1 MITLADPFSD
11 ASPFVAY
18 SYSYP
23 HKMAHRHLKPVVP
36 LDKAWHGEDR
46 QALFLYVHLP
56 FCECRCGFCNL
67 FTVAQPSPEMVDA
80 YLRQIEC
87 QASAIRQVIS
97 EAHFARFA
105 VGGGTPT
112 FLSERQLARLFDMV
126 QNALGANLCDI
137 PVSCEA
143 SPSTVTPTKL
153 RLLVERGVDRISVGI
168 QTFDD
173 QGSKQLGRNQTV
185 AAAHRAAEM
194 ALETGFPVLNLD
206 LIYGIPGQS
215 LQSWQR
221 TLYAALE
228 YRPQELYLY
237 PLYVRAATLLGNRG
251 ARPNDDQLEAYRLAR
266 NILLE
271 HGYQQY
277 SFRMFRIADAR
288 VPEGPVY
295 CCQADG
301 MVGLGCGARSYTR
314 KLHYSTE
321 YAVSRTGVLEILDR
335 FLRRD
340 EASFRVAD
348 HGYHLDGEDQRRRFT
363 ILGLL
368 LTEGLSISGYRK
380 HFGSDLMDD
389 LPQLCDLVRA
399 GLAEQTSD
407 RLRLTE
413 EGIERSDTIGPWLY
427 SRRVRNRIETY
438 QCH

>member
-1 MITLADPFSD
+1 
-11 ASPFVAY
+11 
-18 SYSYP
+18 
-23 HKMAHRHLKPVVP
+23 
-36 LDKAWHGEDR
+36 
-46 QALFLYVHLP
+46 
-56 FCECRCGFCNL
+56 
-67 FTVAQPSPEMVDA
+67 
-80 YLRQIEC
+80 
-87 QASAIRQVIS
+87 
-97 EAHFARFA
+97 
-105 VGGGTPT
+105 
-112 FLSERQLARLFDMV
+112 
-126 QNALGANLCDI
+126 
-137 PVSCEA
+137 
-143 SPSTVTPTKL
+143 
-153 RLLVERGVDRISVGI
+153 
-168 QTFDD
+168 
-173 QGSKQLGRNQTV
+173 
-185 AAAHRAAEM
+185 
-194 ALETGFPVLNLD
+194 
-206 LIYGIPGQS
+206 
-215 LQSWQR
+215 
-221 TLYAALE
+221 
-228 YRPQELYLY
+228 
-237 PLYVRAATLLGNRG
+237 
-251 ARPNDDQLEAYRLAR
+251 
-266 NILLE
+266 
-271 HGYQQY
+271 
-277 SFRMFRIADAR
+277 
-288 VPEGPVY
+288 
-295 CCQADG
+295 